1 MARGLKKHLK
11 RLNAPRH
18 WMLDKLGGAFAPK
31 PSSGPHKSRECLP
44 LILILRNRLKYA
56 LTYREVIAILMQR
69 HVMVDGK
76 VRTDKT
82 YPAGFMDVVSIPK
95 TNEDFRLLYDT
106 KGRFRLHAI
115 TGDETKFKLCKVRS
129 VQFGQKGIP
138 YLNTYDGRT
147 IRYPDPLIKAN
158 DTIKLD
164 LESNKIVDFIKFD
177 VGNVVM
183 VTGGRNRGRVGVI
196 KNREKHKG
204 SFETIHVQDAAG
216 HEFATRLGNVF
227 TIGKGTKPWVSL
239 PKGKGIKLSI
249 IEEARKRLAAQAS
262 GYAPSNS
269 DRREGALRR
278 KRVEYLDCVAQF
290 YDIPDTERTVPDVA
304 FFQQAQVQKSLARI
318 LYTWAIRHPASRYVQ
333 GINDLVTPFL
343 VVFLSEYLKGSIDNH
358 YTFAQPGIQRLVFKP
373 KELVRRID
381 EPVSRHMEDQGLE
394 YLQFAFRWFNC
405 LLIREFSFNGEHSS
419 FLCAELSSLTAFL
432 QPQGDAAL
440 KLDKTGKTL
449 IDECFVVYVSVV
461 R

>member
-11 RLNAPRH
+11 RLNAPKH

-69 HVMVDGK
+69 HVLVDGK

-82 YPAGFMDVVSIPK
+82 YPSGFMDVVSIPK
-95 TNEDFRLLYDT
+95 TNESFRLLYDT
-106 KGRFRLHAI
+106 KGRFRLHSLR
-115 TGDETKFKLCKVRS
+115 DEEAKFKLCKVRS
-129 VQFGQKGIP
+129 IQFGQKGIP

-183 VTGGRNRGRVGVI
+183 DST
-196 KNREKHKG
+196 
-204 SFETIHVQDAAG
+204 G

-227 TIGKGTKPWVSL
+227 TIGKGTKPWISL

-249 IEEARKRLAAQAS
+249 IEEARKRLAASQA
-262 GYAPSNS
+262 
-269 DRREGALRR
+269 
-278 KRVEYLDCVAQF
+278 
-290 YDIPDTERTVPDVA
+290 
-304 FFQQAQVQKSLARI
+304 
-318 LYTWAIRHPASRYVQ
+318 
-333 GINDLVTPFL
+333 
-343 VVFLSEYLKGSIDNH
+343 
-358 YTFAQPGIQRLVFKP
+358 
-373 KELVRRID
+373 
-381 EPVSRHMEDQGLE
+381 
-394 YLQFAFRWFNC
+394 
-405 LLIREFSFNGEHSS
+405 
-419 FLCAELSSLTAFL
+419 TA
-432 QPQGDAAL
+432 
-440 KLDKTGKTL
+440 
-449 IDECFVVYVSVV
+449 
-461 R
+461 